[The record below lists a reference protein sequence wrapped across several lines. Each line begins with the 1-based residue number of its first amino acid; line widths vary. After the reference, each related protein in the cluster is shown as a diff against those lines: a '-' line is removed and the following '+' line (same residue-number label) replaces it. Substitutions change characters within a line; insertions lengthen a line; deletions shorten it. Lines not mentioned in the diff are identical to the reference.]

1 MDKRV
6 LANQQ
11 VKEKIEDALFALL
24 EEKKIDEI
32 TITELINKA
41 GVARSSFYRNY
52 DSVFDILKS
61 AIEDVCRDFT
71 ASNPIDRVDF
81 TSLTYLSFVFSFYLR
96 MKDRLLCIFRAGF
109 SYLILQELTNY
120 NLEALGTM
128 STSSIDRYDIY
139 YYSGALFSVIA
150 QWLETGA
157 KERVEEMAA
166 KFKSLVVNRS
176 STVLL

>member
-11 VKEKIEDALFALL
+11 VKAKIEDALFALL
-24 EEKKIDEI
+24 DEKKIDEI
-32 TITELINKA
+32 AITELISRA

-52 DSVFDILKS
+52 DSVFDILQS
-61 AIEDVCRDFT
+61 AIGDVCREFT

-81 TSLTYLSFVFSFYLR
+81 KSLTYLSFVFSFYLR
-96 MKDRLLCIFRAGF
+96 LKNKLLCIFKAGF
-109 SYLILQELTNY
+109 SYLIFQELTNY

-128 STSSIDRYDIY
+128 SMSSIDRFDIY

-150 QWLETGA
+150 HWLETGA
-157 KERVEEMAA
+157 KESVDEMAV
-166 KFKSLVVNRS
+166 KFKSLVENDD
-176 STVLL
+176 